1 VIYDLFEESLEIQTI
16 ADDMT
21 SKYIPPHVNIF
32 YFLGG
37 ITITCFLVH
46 VAMGFAMTFYYFPNI
61 TEAFGSVQY
70 IMTKAN
76 F

>member
-32 YFLGG
+32 YCLGG

-46 VAMGFAMTFYYFPNI
+46 VAMGFAITFYYRPTI

-70 IMTKAN
+70 IMTEAN